1 MAPPYDSFSRP
12 AEWSIRRR
20 VHGRGEHLARD
31 PRSRGTA
38 SRPTRAPVPPPRVA
52 LDRRLTSPCRT
63 CPSTPP
69 DSVISANGKMPNWRR
84 SGYGVSMDRAADRVR
99 SRDGFPGPP
108 RFGPA
113 AGAHPCGPAREH
125 RGGDYPWSRR
135 DTSVSIRMRRITAL
149 NYSRPADGRVE
160 AEEARRV
167 VAQDVA
173 FPIGRQKLRSDDRLD
188 SRLNPIG
195 KSD

>member
-1 MAPPYDSFSRP
+1 
-12 AEWSIRRR
+12 
-20 VHGRGEHLARD
+20 
-31 PRSRGTA
+31 
-38 SRPTRAPVPPPRVA
+38 
-52 LDRRLTSPCRT
+52 
-63 CPSTPP
+63 
-69 DSVISANGKMPNWRR
+69 
-84 SGYGVSMDRAADRVR
+84 
-99 SRDGFPGPP
+99 
-108 RFGPA
+108 
-113 AGAHPCGPAREH
+113 
-125 RGGDYPWSRR
+125 
-135 DTSVSIRMRRITAL
+135 MRRITAL